1 MRRGRPRIKNS
12 PHRPPRTWPPSWAAF
27 SFSGLTKAA
36 FFGHGTGL
44 LSERALLRKAADCFA
59 ATAFTVGALM
69 RGRAAHS
76 PRTETTR
83 NAPTRLQHLLLCH
96 GAMPAVRLAPK
107 MVLVWWSSAQGPT
120 TQQPAR
126 NGLSPC
132 RQSDSDHR
140 LCPPLRDAAPS
151 NCCTVLLNILRARI

>member
-36 FFGHGTGL
+36 FFGNFTRQNLPGASAMSSRPWLLYGRNEGPPPFRLSCESEPSLRHLRKPRLRHGTGAW
-44 LSERALLRKAADCFA
+44 SERALLRKAADCFA

-83 NAPTRLQHLLLCH
+83 KRPLGCSTAVNVMLRCLQ
-96 GAMPAVRLAPK
+96 
-107 MVLVWWSSAQGPT
+107 
-120 TQQPAR
+120 
-126 NGLSPC
+126 
-132 RQSDSDHR
+132 
-140 LCPPLRDAAPS
+140 
-151 NCCTVLLNILRARI
+151 